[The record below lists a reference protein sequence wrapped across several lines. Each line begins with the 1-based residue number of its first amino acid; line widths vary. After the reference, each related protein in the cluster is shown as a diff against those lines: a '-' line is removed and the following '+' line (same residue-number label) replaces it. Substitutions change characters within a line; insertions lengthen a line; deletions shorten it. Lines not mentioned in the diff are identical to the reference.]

1 MCRKVI
7 HDDGVVALQSWSQAL
22 LHIIKERLSFHSA
35 VNHTWRCHSVA
46 AQSAH
51 EGDRFPVA
59 VRNPANQALA
69 AHATTTHPHHFR
81 IGGGLVDEDQPGR
94 VKQAPLPHPAP
105 TRPRHV
111 GALLL
116 RRPQAFF
123 ERDVMTLEEARH
135 RRATAGNSSACASRK
150 LSHPASS
157 PAAPQSAPAKSPCA
171 SPTATCSRLA
181 AWPHSFQSPDRK
193 KPI

>member
-1 MCRKVI
+1 MASLSGSDPANIAGDNEGRRHAPQSLRARPVI

-69 AHATTTHPHHFR
+69 A
-81 IGGGLVDEDQPGR
+81 
-94 VKQAPLPHPAP
+94 
-105 TRPRHV
+105 
-111 GALLL
+111 LLL

-123 ERDVMTLEEARH
+123 
-135 RRATAGNSSACASRK
+135 
-150 LSHPASS
+150 
-157 PAAPQSAPAKSPCA
+157 
-171 SPTATCSRLA
+171 
-181 AWPHSFQSPDRK
+181 
-193 KPI
+193 